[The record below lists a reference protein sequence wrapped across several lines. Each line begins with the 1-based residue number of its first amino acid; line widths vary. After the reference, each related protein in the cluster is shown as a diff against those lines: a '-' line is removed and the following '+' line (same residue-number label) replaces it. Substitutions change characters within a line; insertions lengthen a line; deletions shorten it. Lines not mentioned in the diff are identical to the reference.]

1 MKNLYYI
8 MNFFKNDK
16 DSIVKQVLLES
27 VNIHSNGNTS
37 FYFNTSSNQGRGS
50 AGEHVRLP

>member
-50 AGEHVRLP
+50 AGGHVRLP